1 VFVKISTFKNEQT
14 KKKTYFIDMVVD
26 VGKSLAINRLCT
38 TLVCEVP
45 WMIQGVV
52 VVVDGM
58 CEKYLG

>member
-1 VFVKISTFKNEQT
+1 
-14 KKKTYFIDMVVD
+14 MVVD
-26 VGKSLAINRLCT
+26 